1 MRKALRNLLLSAI
14 ESDIEARLEDGTWTT
29 RCLHCRA
36 KLLLR
41 EDGLALNGA
50 TLEHVVPQSWF
61 EKRGAAE
68 LIADLNGPNDPRNL
82 ALACPRCNQGK
93 GSRHDARGPGNARA
107 QEVVLQLKQRRLAR
121 WKSAQDEAA
130 SH

>member
-1 MRKALRNLLLSAI
+1 M
-14 ESDIEARLEDGTWTT
+14 EACLADGVWTT

-36 KLLLR
+36 KLFLR
-41 EDGLALNGA
+41 DDGITLNGA

-61 EKRGAAE
+61 EKRVATDLVAE
-68 LIADLNGPNDPRNL
+68 LDGPNDPRNL

-107 QEVVLQLKQRRLAR
+107 REVVSQLMQRRRER
-121 WKSAQDEAA
+121 WKA
-130 SH
+130 SEREPNAD